1 MPYGHWRYI
10 INFCLS
16 VCLIYQ
22 GLDSILAI
30 IIFSGND
37 NLTYEE
43 SEKRLILLG
52 LIFAVCLL
60 SVSTAFVL
68 IIVRIYG
75 KYKTPILMTYEP
87 GMVADGLR
95 PIPSVLMI
103 SDSGHIVEFSYLHSR
118 FSSNGLPNMKKL
130 PSKVC
135 QNIYAFENKGS
146 IYFLSTSMDRN
157 VVRYDIDEKHHHEI
171 SHSKIQ
177 NLHCPSSAFTGL
189 TGLNLYI
196 SMRTFGVRIGN
207 YFWIMWRKP
216 SHGRPKYDKMLK
228 CWNPW
233 KSSK

>member
-1 MPYGHWRYI
+1 M
-10 INFCLS
+10 
-16 VCLIYQ
+16 
-22 GLDSILAI
+22 
-30 IIFSGND
+30 
-37 NLTYEE
+37 TYEE

-87 GMVADGLR
+87 GMVADGL

-157 VVRYDIDEKHHHEI
+157 VVRYDIGEKYHHEI
-171 SHSKIQ
+171 SHSRIQ
-177 NLHCPSSAFTGL
+177 NLHCPSSHIL
-189 TGLNLYI
+189 SSDSYSIQNLYI

-207 YFWIMWRKP
+207 YFWIIFGSLTGKLYYMT
-216 SHGRPKYDKMLK
+216 
-228 CWNPW
+228 
-233 KSSK
+233 